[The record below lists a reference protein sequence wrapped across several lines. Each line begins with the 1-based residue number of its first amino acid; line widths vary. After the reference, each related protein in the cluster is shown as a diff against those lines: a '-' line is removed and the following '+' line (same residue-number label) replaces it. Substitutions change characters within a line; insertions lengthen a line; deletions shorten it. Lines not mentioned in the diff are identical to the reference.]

1 MTTKK
6 RFDTA
11 MARCQN
17 LCSLYST
24 TRNEDLFRAAVV
36 LGVAALDGYVV
47 DRFMD
52 VFVDYIKSTNMSKR
66 EIQFLEEAGFKLK
79 DALDIIREKKERPF
93 RHVRTIVEHA
103 YEHNS
108 MQDFDKIGSFYGF
121 LGLPRIVV
129 DSARMA
135 AKAARVKNAR
145 GKTAGQRIIDDLRA
159 MMDRRQDIAHSADYN
174 GKNRLNKM
182 VQKEVE
188 KWLKYL
194 GTFVDSM
201 EKIMQNKFLNGR
213 RV

>member
-1 MTTKK
+1 M
-6 RFDTA
+6 
-11 MARCQN
+11 RCEK
-17 LCSLYST
+17 LCILYKTSS
-24 TRNEDLFRAAVV
+24 NDDLLRAAVV

-52 VFVDYIKSTNMSKR
+52 VLVDYIKTTNLTKGK
-66 EIQFLEEAGFKLK
+66 ILFLEEAGFKLK
-79 DALDIIREKKERPF
+79 DALEIIRERKERPF
-93 RHVRTIVEHA
+93 RHIRTIVERA

-108 MQDFDKIGSFYGF
+108 MQDFDIIGSFYGF

-194 GTFVDSM
+194 GIFVDSM